1 MTKLLVTGAA
11 GQLGRAV
18 LSHLLETSKVS
29 PNDIVAAS
37 RDTSKL
43 ADLAAKG
50 VETRKADFT
59 DEAGLA
65 AAFAGIDRILIIS
78 TDDLATPG
86 GRLKQHRTAVAAATK
101 AGVKHILYTSMPN
114 PDKSLISFAPDHLGT
129 EEAIKATGITHT
141 ILRNAWY
148 DDNYLMSMP
157 HNLETGTWY
166 TAYGPGKV
174 SNISR
179 DDCARAAA
187 AALASPPAGSTT
199 LTLTGSESLNA
210 EEIAALVSK
219 ATGKPL
225 KVVHVTD
232 EQLAGGLTSAG
243 LPDFL
248 VKMLVSADANIRAG
262 NFDLVTGDFETLT
275 DRKPQ
280 TLSAYLESS
289 KNALLGAH

>member
-18 LSHLLETSKVS
+18 LNHLLETSKVS
-29 PNDIVAAS
+29 PGDIVAAS

-65 AAFAGIDRILIIS
+65 AAFAGIDRVLIIS

-86 GRLKQHRTAVAAATK
+86 NRLKQHKTAVAAATK

-114 PDKSLISFAPDHLGT
+114 PDKSLVSFAPDHLGT
-129 EEAIKATGITHT
+129 EEAIKATGIAYT

-166 TAYGPGKV
+166 TAYGAGKV

-187 AALASPPAGSTT
+187 AALANPPAGSTT

-219 ATGKPL
+219 ASGKPL
-225 KVVHVTD
+225 NVVHVTD

-262 NFDLVTGDFETLT
+262 NFDLVTSDFEKLT
-275 DRKPQ
+275 GSKPQ
-280 TLSAYLESS
+280 PLSVYLANNKDALLSA
-289 KNALLGAH
+289 H

>member
-18 LSHLLETSKVS
+18 LNHLLETSKVS
-29 PNDIVAAS
+29 PGDIVAAS

-65 AAFAGIDRILIIS
+65 AAFAGIDRVLIIS

-86 GRLKQHRTAVAAATK
+86 NRLKQHKTAVAAATK

-114 PDKSLISFAPDHLGT
+114 PDKSLVSFAPDHLGT
-129 EEAIKATGITHT
+129 EEAIKATGIAYT

-166 TAYGPGKV
+166 TAYGAGKV

-187 AALASPPAGSTT
+187 AALANPPAGSTT

-219 ATGKPL
+219 ASGKPL
-225 KVVHVTD
+225 NVVHVTD

-262 NFDLVTGDFETLT
+262 NFDLITSDFEKLT
-275 DRKPQ
+275 GSKPQ
-280 TLSAYLESS
+280 PLSVYLANNKGALLSA
-289 KNALLGAH
+289 H

>member
-11 GQLGRAV
+11 GQLGRAG
-18 LSHLLETSKVS
+18 LNHLLETSKVS
-29 PNDIVAAS
+29 PGDIVAAS

-65 AAFAGIDRILIIS
+65 AAFAGIDRVLIIS

-86 GRLKQHRTAVAAATK
+86 NRLKQHKTAVAAATK

-114 PDKSLISFAPDHLGT
+114 PDKSLVSFAPDHLGT
-129 EEAIKATGITHT
+129 EEAIKATGIAYT

-166 TAYGPGKV
+166 TAYGAGKV

-187 AALASPPAGSTT
+187 AALANPPAGSAT

-219 ATGKPL
+219 ASGKPL
-225 KVVHVTD
+225 NVVHVTD
-232 EQLAGGLTSAG
+232 EQLAGGLASAG

-262 NFDLVTGDFETLT
+262 NFDLVTSDFEKLT
-275 DRKPQ
+275 GSKPQ
-280 TLSAYLESS
+280 PLSVYLANNKDALLSA
-289 KNALLGAH
+289 H

>member
-11 GQLGRAV
+11 GKLGRSI
-18 LSHLLETSKVS
+18 LHHLLETSKVS
-29 PNDIVAAS
+29 AGDIVAAS

-43 ADLAAKG
+43 AELAAKG

-59 DEAGLA
+59 DEDGLA

-86 GRLKQHRTAVAAATK
+86 GRLKQHKAAVAAAVK

-114 PDKSLISFAPDHLGT
+114 PDKSLVSFAPDHLGT
-129 EEAIKATGITHT
+129 EEAIKATGIPYT

-148 DDNYLMSMP
+148 GDNFMMAMP

-166 TAYGPGKV
+166 TAYGAGRV
-174 SNISR
+174 SSISR

-187 AALASPPAGSTT
+187 TALVNPPAGSNI

-219 ATGKPL
+219 AAGKPL
-225 KVVHVTD
+225 NVANVTD

-262 NFDLVTGDFETLT
+262 NFDLVTTDYEKLT
-275 DRKPQ
+275 GRKPQ
-280 TLSAYLESS
+280 LLSAYLESQKS
-289 KNALLGAH
+289 ALLGAH

>member
-1 MTKLLVTGAA
+1 
-11 GQLGRAV
+11 
-18 LSHLLETSKVS
+18 
-29 PNDIVAAS
+29 
-37 RDTSKL
+37 
-43 ADLAAKG
+43 
-50 VETRKADFT
+50 
-59 DEAGLA
+59 
-65 AAFAGIDRILIIS
+65 
-78 TDDLATPG
+78 
-86 GRLKQHRTAVAAATK
+86 
-101 AGVKHILYTSMPN
+101 MPN
-114 PDKSLISFAPDHLGT
+114 PDKSLVSFAPDHLGT
-129 EEAIKATGITHT
+129 EEAIKATGIAYT

-166 TAYGPGKV
+166 TAYGAGKV

-187 AALASPPAGSTT
+187 AALANPPAGGTT

-219 ATGKPL
+219 ASGKPL
-225 KVVHVTD
+225 NVVHVTD

-262 NFDLVTGDFETLT
+262 NFDLITSDFEKLT
-275 DRKPQ
+275 GSKPQ
-280 TLSAYLESS
+280 PLSVYLANNKGALLSA
-289 KNALLGAH
+289 H